1 MIRWNMLFIFTEN
14 PHGLKKLPSCGKDGA
29 RGYPDGWGGFKITP
43 PGVHV
48 ASCQGV
54 WGTPGRPAHHATIA
68 RFIFIFPFMVLQYT
82 VIISL
87 PKPCI
92 AFSVHPAW
100 SMIHY

>member
-1 MIRWNMLFIFTEN
+1 MIRWNMLFIFSEN
-14 PHGLKKLPSCGKDGA
+14 PHGLKKLPSCGKDCG
-29 RGYPDGWGGFKITP
+29 RGYLIGYPLSKNTP
-43 PGVHV
+43 RGVHV
-48 ASCQGV
+48 TTCQGE